1 MVPYLMI
8 KSILILITIQ
18 IFLFAD
24 NQIILVVSQDFNSSK
39 ASLECYENG
48 EQLFNTMDV
57 NIGTN
62 GLGWGI
68 PKTNIPH
75 KKSEPFK
82 KEGDK
87 KAPAGVFKLTK
98 IFGYEKNKN
107 FHMPYVY
114 AQKNLICVDDVDSEY
129 YNQLIFMKQNPP
141 KSFEF
146 MKRDD
151 KQYELGI
158 LVEHNKK
165 GIKGK
170 GSCIFIHVRKAKDA
184 STAGC
189 TSMSLENLKKITSW
203 LDKSKNPTLIQI
215 PKSYAKEVLKLYP
228 ELKESKLLN

>member
-24 NQIILVVSQDFNSSK
+24 NQIILVVSKDFNSSK
-39 ASLECYENG
+39 ASLACYENG
-48 EQLFNTMDV
+48 EQLFDTIDV
-57 NIGTN
+57 NIGKH

-68 PKTNIPH
+68 SEINIPH
-75 KKSEPFK
+75 KNGEPLK

-107 FHMPYVY
+107 FRLPYIY
-114 AQKNLICVDDVDSEY
+114 ASKNLICVDDVDSKY
-129 YNQLIFMKQNPP
+129 YNQLINIKDDLP

-146 MKRDD
+146 MRRDD
-151 KQYELGI
+151 NQYELGV

-165 GIKGK
+165 GLKGK
-170 GSCIFIHVRKAKDA
+170 GSCIFMHVRKSENA

-189 TSMSLENLKKITSW
+189 TSMSLDNIKKITSW

-228 ELKESKLLN
+228 ELKSSKLLK